1 MKVMQ
6 INCVYGK
13 GSTGKIVMDLHNVLV
28 EQGIESVVC
37 YGRGQKPDGVGIY
50 KTCSEPYSKLNN
62 LLSRISGIMYGGCL
76 ISTAKLIRIIKR
88 ERPDIVHLHC
98 INGYFVNIYR
108 LIKWL
113 KRNHVKTVLTLHA
126 EFMYTGSCGYALDC
140 ECWRDNGCESCPRWR
155 EETGSLFFNR
165 TRRAWK
171 KMRDAFAGF
180 NDNLAVVSV
189 SPWLCERAE
198 QSVVLGGKRHCTVM
212 NGLDTGIFKYIQA
225 DGLAKSLGIAADE
238 RLIFHVTPYFDVSES
253 NIKGGRHV
261 VALANRLHDS
271 NVKIVVA
278 GDYDKSV
285 SLPENMIMLGIVSD
299 QERLARLYSMA
310 DITLLT
316 SERETFSMVT
326 AESLACGTPVV
337 GFEAGAPETI
347 AIDDFCTF
355 VKYAD
360 TDALA
365 AAVTDFLYERK
376 FDKSEISR
384 MASEKYSKRIMSD
397 AYIKIYSELTGD
409 TQ

>member
-13 GSTGKIVMDLHNVLV
+13 GSTGKIVMDIHNVLV
-28 EQGIESVVC
+28 EIGIESVVC
-37 YGRGQKPDGVGIY
+37 YGRGQKPEGNGVY

-113 KRNHVKTVLTLHA
+113 KRNHIKTVLTLHA

-140 ECWRDNGCESCPRWR
+140 NCWRESGCVSCPRWKS
-155 EETGSLFFNR
+155 ETGSWFFNR

-171 KMRDAFAGF
+171 KMRDAFSGF
-180 NDNLAVVSV
+180 DNNLAVVSV

-198 QSVVLGGKRHCTVM
+198 QSAILRDKRHRVVL
-212 NGLDTGIFKYIQA
+212 NGLDDSVFRYKDAQEERKLLSLD
-225 DGLAKSLGIAADE
+225 DGKV
-238 RLIFHVTPYFDVSES
+238 IFHATPYFDLSEG

-261 VALANRLHDS
+261 VELAHRLHGS

-278 GDYDKSV
+278 GDYDKAV
-285 SLPENMIMLGIVSD
+285 EFPDNMIMLGRVSD
-299 QERLARLYSMA
+299 QKKLASLYSIA

-316 SERETFSMVT
+316 SERETFSMVV
-326 AESLACGTPVV
+326 AESLNCGTPVV

-347 AIDDFCTF
+347 AIDGYCVF

-360 TDALA
+360 ADALA

-384 MASEKYSKRIMSD
+384 MASEKYSKRKMSD
-397 AYIKIYSELTGD
+397 AYMEIYENLIGN